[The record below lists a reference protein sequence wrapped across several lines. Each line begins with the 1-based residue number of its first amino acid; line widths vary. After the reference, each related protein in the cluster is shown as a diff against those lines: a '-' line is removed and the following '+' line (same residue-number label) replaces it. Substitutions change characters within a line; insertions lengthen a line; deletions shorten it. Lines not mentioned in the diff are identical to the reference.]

1 MPVRNRGLGHGVS
14 GGHRKAGGMNA
25 CAQWLSCCAVSLSE
39 KASEGQPVPVVKP
52 LRARG

>member
-1 MPVRNRGLGHGVS
+1 MPVRNTGLGHGVS
-14 GGHRKAGGMNA
+14 RGHRKAGGMNA